1 MEQPLRLLQR
11 LYSIGI
17 TKKGFHKMTKGSIFS
32 AVFLSLLLSLSS
44 AVAQD
49 GPSGARADQAVNDR
63 IADTLN
69 RSGEAFRTGLAFL
82 AADDRVVAK
91 REFDKAI
98 KIFIESGLR
107 PNATVRFSDCRN
119 LLEETVFRLEFPVKG
134 RDPELTKLFSVCGW
148 GEPVGMAS
156 QRSEGPYLVQ
166 PSPLESE
173 LGSGFISQGHEPSPL
188 DELAKLV
195 LTSEE
200 EDTDSPMARDQ
211 FRIVETAAANSS
223 LGFSFQAHPKVQQYI
238 NYYQGRGRQTMSVGL
253 YRSGMFMRMARRIF
267 REEGVPENV
276 AWLAQVESSWK
287 PTALSW
293 ASASGLWQ
301 FIPATGSRF
310 GLRRTAYVDERNG
323 FEAATRA
330 SARYL
335 KFLANRY
342 NGNWELALAAYNT
355 GEGNV
360 DRAINRAGG
369 VRNFWVVYP
378 YLAQETR
385 NYVPSILA
393 TIIIAN
399 NPAQYGF
406 GHIKPAPPL
415 MWDQIR
421 VPPMTSLALIAQASD
436 TTVEYLRYLNP
447 ELRTNTTPPE
457 NYVVRVPPG
466 RGDNVVAVF
475 RNLPAGRSGSVAL
488 ISSVTGE
495 TWQSVADR
503 TGVSVEELRA
513 ANPGMNSPSGK
524 VIVPTKESVVRT
536 ASQRPAAEEDSR
548 PVEGTTVT
556 VKKGDNLSKIA
567 KRHGVSTSSLVEAN
581 RLGSEKASLKI
592 GMKLIIPSR

>member
-1 MEQPLRLLQR
+1 MISVLKNLA
-11 LYSIGI
+11 
-17 TKKGFHKMTKGSIFS
+17 IFS
-32 AVFLSLLLSLSS
+32 ILIFSVSISMGQNLPIDNATNEKI
-44 AVAQD
+44 
-49 GPSGARADQAVNDR
+49 NDSM
-63 IADTLN
+63 I
-69 RSGEAFRTGLAFL
+69 RSGEAFRSGLTFL
-82 AADDRVVAK
+82 KANDKVVAK
-91 REFDKAI
+91 REFDRAI
-98 KIFIESGLR
+98 KVFIDSGLR
-107 PNATVRFSDCRN
+107 PNASVRFADCRN
-119 LLEETVFRLEFPVKG
+119 LLEETVFRLEYPVAG
-134 RDPELTKLFSVCGW
+134 RDAEVVRLFSVCGW
-148 GEPVGMAS
+148 GDPTGLVPSAIQGPVAAS
-156 QRSEGPYLVQ
+156 AGSNTEGEFIAP
-166 PSPLESE
+166 
-173 LGSGFISQGHEPSPL
+173 SGFISQGHDPSPL
-188 DELAKLV
+188 DELSKLV
-195 LTSEE
+195 LTNEE
-200 EDTDSPMARDQ
+200 EDVESPTARDQ
-211 FRIVETAAANSS
+211 FRIVETAASNNS
-223 LGFSFQAHPKVQQYI
+223 LGFGFQAHPKIQQYI
-238 NYYQGRGRQTMSVGL
+238 NYYQGRGRSTMSAGL

-276 AWLAQVESSWK
+276 AWLAQVESAWK

-301 FIPATGSRF
+301 FIPATGARF

-360 DRAINRAGG
+360 DRAISRAGG
-369 VRNFWVVYP
+369 VQNFWAIYP
-378 YLAQETR
+378 YIAQETR

-406 GHIKPAPPL
+406 GHIKPAPTL

-421 VPPMTSLALIAQASD
+421 VPPLTNLSLIAQASD

-466 RGDNVVAVF
+466 RGENVVAVF
-475 RNLPAGRSGSVAL
+475 RNLPAGRTGSVAL

-503 TGVSVEELRA
+503 TGVSVEDLRA

-524 VIVPTKESVVRT
+524 VIVPTRDSVVRT
-536 ASQRPAAEEDSR
+536 ASQRPAATEVS
-548 PVEGTTVT
+548 EGKTVI

-567 KRHGVSTSSLVEAN
+567 RLHGVTMASIVQAN
-581 RLGSEKASLKI
+581 NLGSERAPLKV
-592 GMKLIIPSR
+592 GMRLVIPAR